1 MSAEYQK
8 ALALEAD
15 RERKWRQT
23 TRQGRFESAM
33 LSLDALR
40 DSFEDPDSVATFS
53 DGGVAAESIR
63 SFDEP
68 DALAAYEQKKEKRA
82 EQTPQPAT
90 SPEDVAADHRER
102 NQPKGERMDI
112 DDDVEKTARW
122 KAALALYRAHVKK
135 LLKIFDAQ

>member
-1 MSAEYQK
+1 MSEEYQK

-68 DALAAYEQKKEKRA
+68 DALAAYEQKKKSALNKLRNRPHLQRTLRLIIENGTNRKESVWTLMTTSKKRPGGRQHLPST
-82 EQTPQPAT
+82 ELT
-90 SPEDVAADHRER
+90 
-102 NQPKGERMDI
+102 
-112 DDDVEKTARW
+112 
-122 KAALALYRAHVKK
+122 
-135 LLKIFDAQ
+135 

>member
-63 SFDEP
+63 SFEEP
-68 DALAAYEQKKEKRA
+68 DAHAVYEQRRKSALNKLRNRPQLQRTLRLIIENGTNRKESVWTLMTTSKKRPGGRQHLPSTEL
-82 EQTPQPAT
+82 T
-90 SPEDVAADHRER
+90 
-102 NQPKGERMDI
+102 
-112 DDDVEKTARW
+112 
-122 KAALALYRAHVKK
+122 
-135 LLKIFDAQ
+135 

>member
-40 DSFEDPDSVATFS
+40 DSFEDADSVATFS

-90 SPEDVAADHRER
+90 SP
-102 NQPKGERMDI
+102 
-112 DDDVEKTARW
+112 
-122 KAALALYRAHVKK
+122 
-135 LLKIFDAQ
+135 